1 MMEKIKMR
9 KSFFKAYKTGFRNWG
24 FLFLVVF
31 IIGLISLVI
40 MALTTL
46 PLIILSGAQG
56 ASLQG
61 TIAFGDPSGM
71 PSYFVWLFF
80 LTTLITSFIMTFV
93 SAWMLFT
100 ATYAYG
106 SIEHNK
112 QERRVAK
119 HKNVV

>member
-1 MMEKIKMR
+1 
-9 KSFFKAYKTGFRNWG
+9 
-24 FLFLVVF
+24 
-31 IIGLISLVI
+31 
-40 MALTTL
+40 
-46 PLIILSGAQG
+46 
-56 ASLQG
+56 
-61 TIAFGDPSGM
+61 M

>member
-1 MMEKIKMR
+1 
-9 KSFFKAYKTGFRNWG
+9 
-24 FLFLVVF
+24 
-31 IIGLISLVI
+31 